1 MDRED
6 FSKRMEGSQTQD
18 LLQDVPKVSDPSAD
32 IVTQEASAQVEGMS
46 IISTED
52 HVSPSEVEEQI
63 KSSVPT
69 SPQEIDDA
77 ARLMNKFHDEQQEDA
92 MNASL
97 NSMFHTIASSKAQ
110 IKSQQKDEPDLMYDQ
125 KLDIIKD
132 LFWCKPVVFLER
144 FHKIIKEEHLV
155 CFNHLAEN
163 YEVTFYS
170 NEIRKSSMKKTARTN
185 VRNKR
190 YAALQQLIKDGE
202 YFSDEQMRTR
212 DPLLYQQYIRQ
223 YMTEEELLAEN
234 SKNLSNAMCLSD
246 LLMSTYQEK
255 IVQERL
261 QWQQER
267 EDACVEEEED
277 DEEEDDDTESKAA
290 DWIPSDD
297 ERSMLREEFVS
308 RMYQRFLDG
317 EDSDFDYS
325 AVDDNPD
332 FDNLDIINRDEEER
346 YFDEEE
352 PVEVEDIEMDK
363 D

>member
-1 MDRED
+1 
-6 FSKRMEGSQTQD
+6 MEGSQTQD
-18 LLQDVPKVSDPSAD
+18 LLQDVPKVSDASAD
-32 IVTQEASAQVEGMS
+32 SVTQETNSQMEGML
-46 IISTED
+46 IVSTEG
-52 HVSPSEVEEQI
+52 HVTPGDVVEQI
-63 KSSVPT
+63 KSTVCT
-69 SPQEIDDA
+69 SAGEIGDA
-77 ARLMNKFHDEQQEDA
+77 ARMLKEPHDQQQEDA

-97 NSMFHTIASSKAQ
+97 NGMFHTIASSKVQ
-110 IKSQQKDEPDLMYDQ
+110 IKSQQKDEPDLMYEQ

-144 FHKIIKEEHLV
+144 FHKVIKEEHLV
-155 CFNHLAEN
+155 CFNHLADN
-163 YEVTFYS
+163 YEVTFYCK
-170 NEIRKSSMKKTARTN
+170 EIRKSSMKKTARTN

-234 SKNLSNAMCLSD
+234 SKSLSNAMCLSD

-261 QWQQER
+261 QWQKER

-317 EDSDFDYS
+317 EDRDFDYS
-325 AVDDNPD
+325 TVDDNPD
-332 FDNLDIINRDEEER
+332 FDNLDIISRDEEER

-352 PVEVEDIEMDK
+352 PVEVEDMEMDK

>member
-1 MDRED
+1 M
-6 FSKRMEGSQTQD
+6 
-18 LLQDVPKVSDPSAD
+18 SDPPPDA
-32 IVTQEASAQVEGMS
+32 VTQEANAQMEEIL
-46 IISTED
+46 IISSEGSATLI
-52 HVSPSEVEEQI
+52 EVEQQNQ
-63 KSSVPT
+63 PT
-69 SPQEIDDA
+69 AVASPGEIADA
-77 ARLMNKFHDEQQEDA
+77 AEFLEELSDQQEDA
-92 MNASL
+92 MDASL

-110 IKSQQKDEPDLMYDQ
+110 IKSQQKDEPDLVYDQ

-144 FHKIIKEEHLV
+144 FHKIIREEHLV
-155 CFNHLAEN
+155 CFNHLAGN

-170 NEIRKSSMKKTARTN
+170 NEIKKFSMKKAARTN

-212 DPLLYQQYIRQ
+212 DPLLYEQYIRQ

-234 SKNLSNAMCLSD
+234 SKNLSSAMCLSD

-267 EDACVEEEED
+267 EDACVEEEEE
-277 DEEEDDDTESKAA
+277 DEEEDDNPESKTA
-290 DWIPSDD
+290 DWVPSDD
-297 ERSMLREEFVS
+297 ERTMLREEFVS

-317 EDSDFDYS
+317 EDGDFDYS

-332 FDNLDIINRDEEER
+332 FDNLDIVSRDEEER

-352 PVEVEDIEMDK
+352 PVEIEDMEMDRE
-363 D
+363 